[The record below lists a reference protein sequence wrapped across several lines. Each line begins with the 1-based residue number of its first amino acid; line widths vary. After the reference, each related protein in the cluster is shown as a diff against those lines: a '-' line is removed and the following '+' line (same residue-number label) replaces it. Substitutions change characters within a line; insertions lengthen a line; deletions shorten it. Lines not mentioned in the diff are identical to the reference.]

1 MFKSLTILLC
11 LLISMGLNA
20 RVLVDPD
27 TAFMWQDVAENR
39 GVILTWNEA
48 KENCEELG
56 LDGFDD
62 WWLPS
67 ESEMTT
73 IVDISRPAGR
83 KIKKGFIYYKKNAT
97 YWTASTYAWNAP
109 HAWVVDFGNGASY
122 TLLKEERRFVRCV
135 RCSDFKKCIELFYE
149 K

>member
-1 MFKSLTILLC
+1 MKILLALGV
-11 LLISMGLNA
+11 LLSALWGRN
-20 RVLVDPD
+20 LVDTD
-27 TAFMWQDVAENR
+27 TFFMWQDSVENK
-39 GVILTWNEA
+39 GTLYSWHEA
-48 KENCEELG
+48 KSYCEALE

-67 ESEMTT
+67 ESELIT
-73 IVDISRPAGR
+73 IVENSRPAGR
-83 KIKKGFIYYKKNAT
+83 KIKKGFIYYKKSGV

-109 HAWVVDFGNGASY
+109 HAWVVDFGNGATY
-122 TLLKEERRFVRCV
+122 TLPKEAYRSVRCV

>member
-1 MFKSLTILLC
+1 MKQLLVW
-11 LLISMGLNA
+11 LALFVMADAGVLI
-20 RVLVDPD
+20 DKE

-39 GVILTWNEA
+39 GVILTWQEA
-48 KENCEELG
+48 KENCES
-56 LDGFDD
+56 LDLEGFDD

-67 ESEMTT
+67 ESEMAT
-73 IVDISRPAGR
+73 IVDVTRPEGHR
-83 KIKKGFIYYKKNAT
+83 IKKGFVYYKHNSV

-122 TLLKEERRFVRCV
+122 TLPKEARRFVRCV

-149 K
+149 KE

>member
-1 MFKSLTILLC
+1 M
-11 LLISMGLNA
+11 
-20 RVLVDPD
+20 VDES

-48 KENCEELG
+48 KKNCEEL
-56 LDGFDD
+56 DNEGFND

-67 ESEMTT
+67 ESEMAT

-83 KIKKGFIYYKKNAT
+83 KIKKGFVYYKRNAT
-97 YWTASTYAWNAP
+97 YWTSSTYAWNAP

-122 TLLKEERRFVRCV
+122 TLSKEERHFVRCV